1 MFDEAQWIRLR
12 RAKLEHFCER
22 PRVNEAV
29 PTKEVQKGVY
39 LTNGRHFQI
48 HSIIDIPQLV
58 DATAA

>member
-29 PTKEVQKGVY
+29 PTKEIQKGVY
-39 LTNGRHFQI
+39 LTNGQT